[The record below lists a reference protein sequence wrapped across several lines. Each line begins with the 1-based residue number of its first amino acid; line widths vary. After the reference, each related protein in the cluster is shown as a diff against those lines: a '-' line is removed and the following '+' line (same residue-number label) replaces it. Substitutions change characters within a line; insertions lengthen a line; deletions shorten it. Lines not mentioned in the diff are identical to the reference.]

1 MTLLPE
7 AAARDWLA
15 CIRGV
20 EDLAA
25 VSEIFTAVDGAMPAV
40 RP

>member
-15 CIRGV
+15 RIRGV

-25 VSEIFTAVDGAMPAV
+25 ASEIFAAVDGVMPAL